1 MDVVIMPLISIDK
14 RDLLELVGQHIPEDE
29 LASTISMM
37 GTDLRDITDTIDVE
51 IFPDRPDLL
60 STEGFAMALEGYLGI
75 TTGLPRFDS
84 ATGKYTASIEERV
97 KPIRP
102 YAVCAIVKDVELSD
116 GAVKSLMQVQ
126 EKLHITHGRN
136 RKKVAIGVHDL
147 DKITFP
153 VTYTS
158 RPKDF
163 SFVPLEWYTAL
174 TMEEILHKH
183 KKGIDYAHLLAG
195 FPEYP
200 LWIDDSGTVLSMP
213 PIINSEDTKVEED
226 TRHLFLDVTG
236 YSRKALEQALNI
248 LVCSLARRG
257 GHIYSVQ
264 VHEETETITY
274 PHLTPTEME
283 LDMEYLNTWLGLN
296 LQWDEVI
303 PLLERMRYSVSGHM
317 VQIPPYRADI
327 LHPVD
332 IIEDIAKAY
341 GIDKLQEEIPDI
353 STIGEE
359 DPLNIFIRKIGNL
372 LAGFSLIEVKNYC
385 LTSKEF
391 FEKTRITEPLL
402 EMENALTSEYNVLRT
417 SLLPGMLYTLHCN
430 KHHEYPQ
437 MIFELGEV
445 IIPDEKAAE
454 RTREDIHGAV
464 LISHPR
470 ASFTEI
476 KEILKVLLHNIGM
489 ETELKSKD
497 SSTCIPGRCGAIM
510 VKKESGENGKIGEIG
525 EIGEI
530 HPEVLL
536 AWELEQPV
544 AYFELNLSHLYLM

>member
-1 MDVVIMPLISIDK
+1 MPLISIDK
-14 RDLLELVGQHIPEDE
+14 RDLLELMGHHIPDDQ
-29 LASTISMM
+29 LAHTISMM
-37 GTDLRDITDTIDVE
+37 GTDLRDITETIDVE

-75 TTGLPRFDS
+75 NTGLHYFDI
-84 ATGKYTASIEERV
+84 TNGGYTASIEERV

-153 VTYTS
+153 VTYTA
-158 RPKDF
+158 RPKEF
-163 SFVPLEWYTAL
+163 SFVPLEWYTEQS
-174 TMEEILHKH
+174 MEEILQNH

-213 PIINSEDTKVEED
+213 PIINSEDTKVEEH

-257 GHIYSVQ
+257 GNIYSVQ
-264 VHEETETITY
+264 VCEGGKKITY
-274 PHLTPTEME
+274 PHLTPGEME
-283 LDMEYLNTWLGLN
+283 LDIDYLNAWLGLN
-296 LQWDEVI
+296 LQWDQVTS
-303 PLLERMRYSVSGHM
+303 LLERMRYSLSGHT

-359 DPLNIFIRKIGNL
+359 DPLEVYTRKIGHL
-372 LAGFSLIEVKNYC
+372 LAGFGLLEVKNYY
-385 LTSKEF
+385 LTSREF
-391 FEKTRITEPLL
+391 FEKTRMKGPLI

-417 SLLPGMLYTLHCN
+417 SLLPGMLYTLYAN

-445 IIPDEKAAE
+445 IIPDAEAAE

-476 KEILKVLLHNIGM
+476 KEILTALLLNVGIK
-489 ETELKSKD
+489 TELKSRD
-497 SSTCIPGRCGAIM
+497 SPTCIPGRCGAIM
-510 VKKESGENGKIGEIG
+510 VKKEVG

-530 HPEVLL
+530 HPEILL

-544 AYFELNLSHLYLM
+544 AYFELNLSQLHLM

>member
-1 MDVVIMPLISIDK
+1 MPLISIDK
-14 RDLLELVGQHIPEDE
+14 RDLLELLGQSVPDDE
-29 LASTISMM
+29 LAYNISMM
-37 GTDLRDITDTIDVE
+37 GTDLREVADTIDVE

-75 TTGLPRFDS
+75 NTGLPRFDI
-84 ATGKYTASIEERV
+84 TTEGHTAYIDERV

-102 YAVCAIVKDVELSD
+102 YAVCAIVKDIELSD

-147 DKITFP
+147 EKIEFP
-153 VTYTS
+153 VTYTA
-158 RPKDF
+158 RPRDF
-163 SFVPLEWYTAL
+163 SFVPLEWYTEL
-174 TMEEILHKH
+174 TMEEILLKH
-183 KKGIDYAHLLAG
+183 KKGIDYAHLLEG
-195 FPEYP
+195 FSEYP
-200 LWIDDSGTVLSMP
+200 LWIDKKGTVLSMP
-213 PIINSEDTKVEED
+213 PIINSEDTKVEEN

-264 VHEETETITY
+264 VHEGTEKIRY
-274 PHLTPTEME
+274 PRLTPGEMK
-283 LDMEYLNTWLGLN
+283 LDIHHMNTWLGLT
-296 LQWDEVI
+296 LQGDQVRD
-303 PLLERMRYSVSGHM
+303 LLERMRYSVSGHT
-317 VQIPPYRADI
+317 VKIPPYRADI

-341 GIDKLQEEIPDI
+341 GIDKIQEEIPDI

-359 DPLNIFIRKIGNL
+359 DPLEVFARKIAHLMVGFGL
-372 LAGFSLIEVKNYC
+372 LEVKNYY

-391 FEKTRITEPLL
+391 FEKTRIQGDLI
-402 EMENALTSEYNVLRT
+402 EMENALTSEYNVLRNC
-417 SLLPGMLYTLHCN
+417 LLPGMLYTLYCN

-437 MIFELGEV
+437 LIFEIGEV
-445 IIPDEKAAE
+445 ITPCSSAAE
-454 RTREDIHGAV
+454 RTQEDIHLAALV
-464 LISHPR
+464 SHPR

-476 KEILKVLLHNIGM
+476 KEILKALLENLGSG
-489 ETELKSKD
+489 TELESRD
-497 SSTCIPGRCGAIM
+497 SPTFIPGRCGSIM
-510 VKKESGENGKIGEIG
+510 VKKEIGV
-525 EIGEI
+525 IGEI

-536 AWELEQPV
+536 SWELEQPV
-544 AYFELNLSHLYLM
+544 ACFELNLSHLYPI